1 MEKWLELPDLPSEDE
16 EPLPAKQQKTEQNN
30 SMNQV
35 HPSVQTPSRIPQNQN
50 LYQHQMNQMN
60 SNMNP
65 NMNMGQNN
73 TNMMN
78 ANQSRMP
85 IQNPGNFGR
94 NVPFVVPNQP
104 GNSNCRL
111 NLANYIQNKHG
122 SNDNRRFPSN
132 PPHMA
137 MVRKT
142 KFFYNWTQ

>member
-1 MEKWLELPDLPSEDE
+1 
-16 EPLPAKQQKTEQNN
+16 
-30 SMNQV
+30 
-35 HPSVQTPSRIPQNQN
+35 
-50 LYQHQMNQMN
+50 MNQMN

-73 TNMMN
+73 ANMMN

-94 NVPFVVPNQP
+94 NAPFVVPNQP

-122 SNDNRRFPSN
+122 SNDQRRFPSN

-137 MVRKT
+137 MVRKV
-142 KFFYNWTQ
+142 KFLFKIVSNFFLVRMPETFRLKGQWLVPMVR